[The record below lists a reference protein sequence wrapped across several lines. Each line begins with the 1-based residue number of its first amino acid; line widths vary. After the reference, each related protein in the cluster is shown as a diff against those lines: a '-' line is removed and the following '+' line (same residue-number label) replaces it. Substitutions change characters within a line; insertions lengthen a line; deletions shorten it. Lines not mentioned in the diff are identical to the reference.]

1 MARRRRSL
9 IHALADLP
17 WPLCL
22 GMGVAGFLAIR
33 FGVPAWSTSSGNRVG
48 LIFSQSRALEVVSLG
63 WLAICALAALLSF
76 LGARRRRWLL
86 DTRTGLESLAS
97 LGWPDFE
104 RLVGEA
110 FRREGYAVEESGLG
124 GADGGIDLVLRRDG
138 RRTLVQCKQWRRH
151 KVPVNV
157 VREMYGLLAHH
168 GADAVCIAALGGFTP
183 DAGRFAQGKPIRL
196 IDGAE
201 LLGMIQAGRA
211 ADATPAAGRIP
222 PATAAT
228 AGPEQE
234 TTGAPPCP
242 RCGSAMVRRR
252 NRSTGSAFWGCPAW
266 PRCRGTAA

>member
-1 MARRRRSL
+1 MARRKRSL

-22 GMGVAGFLAIR
+22 GLGVVGFLAIR
-33 FGVPAWSTSSGNRVG
+33 FGVPAMSESSGNLFG
-48 LIFSQSRALEVVSLG
+48 QIFSRSRAIEVVSVG

-76 LGARRRRWLL
+76 LGARHRRRLL
-86 DTRTGLESLAS
+86 DTRTGLESLAA

-124 GADGGIDLVLRRDG
+124 GADGGIDLVLHREG
-138 RRTLVQCKQWRRH
+138 QKTLVQCKQWRRQ

-168 GADAVCIAALGGFTP
+168 GADQVCIAALGGYTP
-183 DAGRFAQGKPIRL
+183 DAARFAQGKPIRL

-201 LLGMIQAGRA
+201 LLAMIQAVRTQPRA
-211 ADATPAAGRIP
+211 PIAAPVP
-222 PATAAT
+222 PAQEAAPRPAT
-228 AGPEQE
+228 EPP
-234 TTGAPPCP
+234 APACP
-242 RCGSAMVRRR
+242 RCGGAMARRT
-252 NRSTGSAFWGCPAW
+252 NRASGMRFWGCAAY
-266 PRCRGTAA
+266 PRCRGTVA

>member
-1 MARRRRSL
+1 MARRKRNL

-33 FGVPAWSTSSGNRVG
+33 FGVPAMSARSGNLFG
-48 LIFSQSRALEVVSLG
+48 KIFSQSRALEFVSLG

-76 LGARRRRWLL
+76 LGARRRRRLL

-110 FRREGYAVEESGLG
+110 FRREGYAVEESGMG

-138 RRTLVQCKQWRRH
+138 RRTLVQCKQWRRQ

-183 DAGRFAQGKPIRL
+183 DAGRFAEGKPIRL
-196 IDGAE
+196 VDGAE
-201 LLGMIQAGRA
+201 LLAMIEAVRT
-211 ADATPAAGRIP
+211 ATPCPVGETIP
-222 PATAAT
+222 TARET
-228 AGPEQE
+228 PPRPETE
-234 TTGAPPCP
+234 ASAPTCP
-242 RCGSAMVRRR
+242 RCGGTMARRT
-252 NRSTGSAFWGCPAW
+252 NRASGLRFWGCTAY
-266 PRCRGTAA
+266 PRCRGTVA